1 MKGCTGILFS
11 LVVLMVALAGCA
23 TMEPPLPL
31 YERLTAVD
39 FLPGGAQR
47 VVAGRDAIA
56 LVVDDFVVNV
66 VADNRINARFKALK
80 PPEVNRLKSNLADQ
94 ICEATGG
101 PCSYLG
107 REMKATHAGMKI
119 TDAEWNA
126 TVEALVKALDRRKVS
141 EKEKTELVGVLGSLK
156 GDIVGR

>member
-1 MKGCTGILFS
+1 MKGCRGILFS
-11 LVVLMVALAGCA
+11 LVVLMVALDGCA
-23 TMEPPLPL
+23 TMEPPPTL

-66 VADNRINARFKALK
+66 VADSRINDRFKALK

-107 REMKATHAGMKI
+107 R
-119 TDAEWNA
+119 
-126 TVEALVKALDRRKVS
+126 
-141 EKEKTELVGVLGSLK
+141 
-156 GDIVGR
+156 